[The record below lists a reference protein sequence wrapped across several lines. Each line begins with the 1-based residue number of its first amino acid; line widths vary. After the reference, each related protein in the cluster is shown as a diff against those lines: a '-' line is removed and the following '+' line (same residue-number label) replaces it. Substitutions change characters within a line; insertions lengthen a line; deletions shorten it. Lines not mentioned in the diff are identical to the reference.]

1 MQEQIERDLKAALL
15 SRDRV
20 KTETLKTLKS
30 ALLYEAVNK
39 SLARDQMTDEQV
51 QLVLSREAKKRQEA
65 ADMYAEA
72 GESERA
78 AKEQAEKTIIAA
90 YLPEQMSEEQIVKLV
105 EGQISAKPGATMADM
120 GKLIG
125 AVKAKAG
132 ASADGAVI
140 ARIVK
145 EKLAR

>member
-105 EGQISAKPGATMADM
+105 EGQISATPGATMADM